1 MSRCRMRHAQV
12 PQVPTSLGTPK
23 LVPIVM
29 PWILLDFRNLAVG
42 KAIALIGE
50 VRVIMELLMLIGFAG
65 AVVLLGFLSC
75 LAGGSSERKH
85 IRGGRSEMPAPKWPA
100 RR

>member
-1 MSRCRMRHAQV
+1 M
-12 PQVPTSLGTPK
+12 G
-23 LVPIVM
+23 
-29 PWILLDFRNLAVG
+29 
-42 KAIALIGE
+42 
-50 VRVIMELLMLIGFAG
+50 LLMLIGFAG

-85 IRGGRSEMPAPKWPA
+85 MRGGGRSEMPAPKWPP